1 MKGRSHRRVGAVN
14 QLSHPHTEL
23 ESEESLSNVLSA
35 PVISR
40 SDELNTQK
48 DFISGDSDSAGS
60 SPGDEWTCD
69 LAGKETSVVG
79 SGSSLW
85 RESSEEQGSKGE
97 GSVGQ
102 GSAGQGRGGGESLL
116 EREAHSV
123 LLSLCQGVVDVA
135 YKQPK
140 GAPNASTRNSGP
152 QVHVA
157 SITVSSMI
165 ISSPSPR
172 QAFPYTFLHSTIL
185 KCVNEAR
192 HYQFYKYH
200 FPQIKTLSVQPKRR
214 LHAHSVRQ
222 TPLYHNCRLLAPDG
236 SLLSVMDHKKI
247 QWYLDRHLGSEQRC
261 LLPKLSFHLK
271 LPPFL
276 AGSHVDSENN
286 YYYLFYESFL

>member
-1 MKGRSHRRVGAVN
+1 MEYAASDAIVALDILQALLRIKMKGRSHRTVGAVN
-14 QLSHPHTEL
+14 QLSHSHTEL

-48 DFISGDSDSAGS
+48 DFLSSDSDSAGS

-69 LAGKETSVVG
+69 LAGNETSVVG

-85 RESSEEQGSKGE
+85 RESSEEQGSEGEGSVGEGSVGEGSVEQGGVGQGSERQGSEGE

-102 GSAGQGRGGGESLL
+102 GSEGEGSAGQGSERQGSAGQGSERQGSGGRESLL

-140 GAPNASTRNSGP
+140 GAPNASTRSSGP

-157 SITVSSMI
+157 SITVSS
-165 ISSPSPR
+165 
-172 QAFPYTFLHSTIL
+172 FNHCT
-185 KCVNEAR
+185 
-192 HYQFYKYH
+192 
-200 FPQIKTLSVQPKRR
+200 
-214 LHAHSVRQ
+214 
-222 TPLYHNCRLLAPDG
+222 
-236 SLLSVMDHKKI
+236 
-247 QWYLDRHLGSEQRC
+247 
-261 LLPKLSFHLK
+261 
-271 LPPFL
+271 
-276 AGSHVDSENN
+276 
-286 YYYLFYESFL
+286 